1 MQNIGDGLLPD
12 VQFRAV
18 AVGGEHGCQHTFD
31 GGGAVAEDARMRHL
45 ERVFQHVR
53 ASVQMRDVE
62 FRRLVAG
69 TLVPAEVA
77 VVAPLRRLFDWLE
90 SASTHIAD
98 VDVVHIAGIL
108 NDEAHR

>member
-1 MQNIGDGLLPD
+1 MVCYRMCSLGLSLWAVNTGANILSM
-12 VQFRAV
+12 V
-18 AVGGEHGCQHTFD
+18 AVPLLKTPACVT
-31 GGGAVAEDARMRHL
+31 L
-45 ERVFQHVR
+45 
-53 ASVQMRDVE
+53 SVYSSTCVPLSKCVVE